1 MSSIFD
7 LLTEQLAGD
16 GLSKIQQ
23 QLGTDSATTAKAV
36 PAALGTLMGALAK
49 NSSGGGGA
57 EALLGALSRDHD
69 GALLDNL
76 SGYLSKPDESTG
88 NGILRHVLGSK
99 RGTVESNL
107 GQSLGLDSGSTAKL
121 MAMLAPL
128 VMGALG
134 KAQRQGNLDA
144 RGVADALGQ
153 ERRTVEKR
161 LPSGMGGML
170 GSLLDQDG
178 DGSIADDV
186 AKLGGGLLKNL
197 LGKR

>member
-23 QLGTDSATTAKAV
+23 QLGSDSATTAKAV
-36 PAALGTLMGALAK
+36 PAALGTLMSALAK
-49 NSSGGGGA
+49 NSAGSGGA
-57 EALLGALSRDHD
+57 EALLGALSKDHD
-69 GALLDNL
+69 GVLLDNL
-76 SGYLSKPDESTG
+76 SGYLSKPDQSMG
-88 NGILRHVLGSK
+88 DGILRHVLGSK
-99 RGTVESNL
+99 RGSVESNL

-121 MAMLAPL
+121 LSMLAPL

-134 KAQRQGNLDA
+134 KAQRQGQLDA
-144 RGVADALGQ
+144 RGVAETLGQ
-153 ERRTVEKR
+153 ERHTVEKR

-178 DGSIADDV
+178 DGSITDDV
-186 AKLGGGLLKNL
+186 AKLGGGLLKKL

>member
-7 LLTEQLAGD
+7 LLTDKLAGE
-16 GLSKIQQ
+16 GLAKIQQ
-23 QLGTDSATTAKAV
+23 QLGTDGATTAKAV

-49 NSSGGGGA
+49 NSSQSDGA
-57 EALLGALSRDHD
+57 EALAGALSRDHD
-69 GALLDNL
+69 GGLLDNL
-76 SGYLSKPDESTG
+76 SGYLSSPNEAVG
-88 NGILRHVLGSK
+88 NGILRHVLGDK
-99 RGTVESNL
+99 RNSVESGL

-121 MAMLAPL
+121 LAMLAPL

-144 RGVADALGQ
+144 RSMASVLGE
-153 ERRTVEKR
+153 ERSSITKKM
-161 LPSGMGGML
+161 PDGMGML

-178 DGSIADDV
+178 DGSITDDV

-197 LGKR
+197 LGRR